1 MPLPQ
6 LLSIVE
12 SLGEFRELLGK
23 LPSPANR
30 HEIGGL
36 HGSSDAV
43 VIACLSEYV
52 SQRFFVV
59 VSDDV
64 AGAERWLADL
74 TTLVEPDAVGFYPPR
89 GSFGEAEAD
98 GEIAGERVE
107 TLERIG
113 RGDLRILITTSRAL
127 LERTQLPRALASAR
141 VELRKGDTRR
151 PADLASHLEAIGLER
166 G

>member
-23 LPSPANR
+23 LPAPANR
-30 HEIGGL
+30 HVIGGL

-43 VIACLSEYV
+43 VIACLSEYA

-64 AGAERWLADL
+64 AGAERWLASGDWV
-74 TTLVEPDAVGFYPPR
+74 LVRCDR
-89 GSFGEAEAD
+89 
-98 GEIAGERVE
+98 
-107 TLERIG
+107 L
-113 RGDLRILITTSRAL
+113 LISP
-127 LERTQLPRALASAR
+127 E
-141 VELRKGDTRR
+141 D
-151 PADLASHLEAIGLER
+151 
-166 G
+166 

>member
-12 SLGEFRELLGK
+12 ALREYTELRSL
-23 LPSPANR
+23 LPSPGVR
-30 HEIGGL
+30 LGVGGL

-43 VIACLSEYV
+43 VVAALAGSV
-52 SQRFFVV
+52 PSRFFTV

-74 TTLVEPDAVGFYPPR
+74 STLVEPEQVAFYPPR
-89 GSFGEAEAD
+89 ESFGEAEAHA
-98 GEIAGERVE
+98 EIAGGRVE

-113 RGDLRILITTSRAL
+113 KGDLRVVVTTTRAL
-127 LERTQLPRALASAR
+127 LERTQLPRALAAAR
-141 VELRKGDTRR
+141 LELRKGDV
-151 PADLASHLEAIGLER
+151 
-166 G
+166 